1 MKENK
6 IYIGL
11 NDSETKTQKFETA
24 KYKSLLKKVCYQY
37 HTSFS
42 VTVHEGGYFSAD
54 SGYTDETSLT
64 LTLIDVEDEIVE
76 AIARDLCAFFHQESV
91 LVTESPVKALYI
103 HEEL

>member
-11 NDSETKTQKFETA
+11 NDSETKTQKFATD

-54 SGYTDETSLT
+54 GGYTDETSLT

-91 LVTESPVKALYI
+91 RVTESPVKALYI